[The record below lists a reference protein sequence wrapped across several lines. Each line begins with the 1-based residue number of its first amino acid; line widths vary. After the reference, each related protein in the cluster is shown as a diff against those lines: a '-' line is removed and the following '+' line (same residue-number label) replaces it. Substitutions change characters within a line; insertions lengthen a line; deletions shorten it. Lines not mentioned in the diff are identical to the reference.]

1 MIPKS
6 RPVNFDDVM
15 DLRELLGLSR
25 MGDVPTIF
33 GWMIPNQ
40 KWITLR
46 KDPHSPVHPQ
56 VAFITRWLDLH
67 PEYSWMPEW
76 PTPIAAFEHL
86 KKLDPEMNYRRFA
99 FLMGLEESAGVRM
112 ASPKTNN
119 KFGHN
124 NTQSINQ
131 RLLFIFMRMQSVKE
145 LREFENEV
153 VRREAILRGLS
164 GKNNSWNGVNRPT
177 KRITEAATRK
187 AKKEKAKAKEAINDN
202 AGNSE
207 I

>member
-6 RPVNFDDVM
+6 RPVNFNDVM
-15 DLRELLGLSR
+15 DLREFLGLTR
-25 MGDVPTIF
+25 VGDVPTIF

-40 KWITLR
+40 KWIALR
-46 KDPHSPVHPQ
+46 KEHDAPVYPQ
-56 VAFITRWLDLH
+56 VAFITRWLEMH
-67 PEYSWMPEW
+67 PEHSWMPEW
-76 PTPIAAFEHL
+76 PTPINAFEHL
-86 KKLDPEMNYRRFA
+86 KKLDPDINYRRFA
-99 FLMGLEESAGVRM
+99 FLMGLEESSGVRM
-112 ASPKTNN
+112 LSPKTSS

-131 RLLFIFMRMQSVKE
+131 RLLYIFMQMQTAKE
-145 LREFENEV
+145 LHEFEEEV

-187 AKKEKAKAKEAINDN
+187 AKKEVADAKSADQVTPKIE
-202 AGNSE
+202 
-207 I
+207 